1 MGLKN
6 VQCRLC
12 LIQMMINKGV
22 MMLIFSNFFRVTLWM
37 MLGLWSAQA
46 HAFTTSE
53 VYEAI
58 ITADEKHIVDIKE
71 DSGYNNRWHMSFLAK
86 TANKEDEKSH
96 EVGIP
101 TMLKYAGSRI
111 HVEQNMPI
119 VDARVADAV
128 LNDSDASSQIKNL
141 QDYTAMM
148 SDLSGF
154 KGKVTYDG
162 KRMNFKGSISVAG
175 KSLGEVKS
183 LLEDLREETAD
194 LYYKIDNANQEALAD
209 YFERVLN
216 KDYAAIV
223 DTQVFVEV
231 FGHGFTKGNQLRRKD
246 SKRGHWQWT
255 VGDIDVETVNYGR
268 YFEER
273 IWLQTGKLSEYKQ
286 EKMHVD
292 LKKRAV
298 ARLPKGAKSV
308 KVLMH
313 PNKQGVTMVVL
324 TYSLSKEPSGEDIRS
339 YHEKFIAYVEGV
351 YPSLL
356 KISRKYTA
364 GMVKQAVKT
373 LSTRDFMALMNDG
386 LEGLPQYEAQF
397 ADGQWKFKY
406 KGVAYIITNYKTYM
420 ELSLIKT
427 AAKGHNIEDVMD
439 KVETY
444 IDTNFPNFSDKYEV
458 MPYNNSKRTV
468 WVKMRFNYGLLSSS
482 DVKGEKLKEQYLQ
495 FVNDIG
501 PELQAQI

>member
-1 MGLKN
+1 MLK
-6 VQCRLC
+6 
-12 LIQMMINKGV
+12 
-22 MMLIFSNFFRVTLWM
+22 FSNFFRITLWM
-37 MLGLWSAQA
+37 ILGFWSVQA
-46 HAFTTSE
+46 HAFTTAE

-58 ITADEKHIVDIKE
+58 LTADEKHIVDVKE
-71 DSGYNNRWHMSFLAK
+71 DDGYNNRWHMKFLAE
-86 TANKEDEKSH
+86 TADKEDEKSH
-96 EVGIP
+96 EIGIP
-101 TMLKYAGSRI
+101 TTLKYAASRI
-111 HVEQNMPI
+111 HIEQSMPA
-119 VDARVADAV
+119 VDARVADVV
-128 LNDSDASSQIKNL
+128 LNDSDASSQIENL
-141 QDYTAMM
+141 QDYDAMM

-162 KRMNFKGSISVAG
+162 KRMNFKGSVSVAG
-175 KSLGEVKS
+175 KSLDEVKS
-183 LLEDLREETAD
+183 LLKDLREETAD
-194 LYYKIDNANQEALAD
+194 LYYEIDNANQEALAD
-209 YFERVLN
+209 YFEGVLN

-231 FGHGFTKGNQLRRKD
+231 FGHGFSKANQLRRKD
-246 SKRGHWQWT
+246 SKLGHWQWK
-255 VGDIDVETVNYGR
+255 VGDVDVETVNYGR

-273 IWLQTGKLSEYKQ
+273 IWLQTGQLSEYKQ
-286 EKMHVD
+286 EKMHAD
-292 LKKRAV
+292 LKKRVA

-308 KVLMH
+308 KVLVH

-324 TYSLSKEPSGEDIRS
+324 AYPLNKEPSGEDIRS
-339 YHEKFIAYVEGV
+339 YHEKFITYVEGV

-356 KISRKYTA
+356 KIKRKYTA
-364 GMVKQAVKT
+364 DMVTQAVKT
-373 LSTRDFMALMNDG
+373 LSARDFMALMNDG

-406 KGVAYIITNYKTYM
+406 KGVAYIISNYKTYM

-444 IDTNFPNFSDKYEV
+444 IETNFPNFADKYEI

-501 PELQAQI
+501 PELQIQI